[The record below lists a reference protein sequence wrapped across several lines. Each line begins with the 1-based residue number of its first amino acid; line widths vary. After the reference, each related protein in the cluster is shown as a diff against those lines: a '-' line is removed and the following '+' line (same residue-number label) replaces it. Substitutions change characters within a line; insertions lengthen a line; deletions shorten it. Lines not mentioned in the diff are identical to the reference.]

1 MVILLTHGEH
11 GFSFMGSWCYCRKV
25 GAILG
30 NEFGIEGQNYVAFL
44 QGSGMPAGF
53 LSRNL
58 ILGICFRLL
67 ILNIFLWCND

>member
-1 MVILLTHGEH
+1 MVVLLTHGEH
-11 GFSFMGSWCYCRKV
+11 GFSSMGSWCYCRKV

>member
-1 MVILLTHGEH
+1 MVVLLTHGEH
-11 GFSFMGSWCYCRKV
+11 GFSSMGSWCYCRKV

-30 NEFGIEGQNYVAFL
+30 NGYGIQGQNYVAFL
-44 QGSGMPAGF
+44 QESGMPAGF

-67 ILNIFLWCND
+67 ILNIFQRCND